1 MAVAL
6 LSCLLALVLD
16 FLVGE
21 PRRWH
26 PLVGLGWYADRIEAA
41 LNPSGRGGILA
52 GGLAT
57 VLVVL
62 PVIGVALVASALPW
76 PYGLVVAV
84 ILLWVCIGHS
94 SLAEHGMAVYQ
105 PLMDEDLETAR
116 ERVGMM
122 VSRNTRG
129 LDEEAIAKATTES
142 LLENGADAIFA
153 SLFWFLVAGLPGLL
167 LHRAVNTLDAMWGYR
182 SDRFNRFGR
191 VAARLDDALNWA
203 PARLTALGY
212 ALAGR
217 TRMAL
222 RCWKTQARAWE
233 SPNAGP
239 VMAAG
244 AGALGVRLGG
254 RAPYHDGW
262 RERPLLGYGEL
273 PDALTIPSAITLIQR
288 SLALWML
295 AVAIVTVLVEA
306 LGRGGLW

>member
-1 MAVAL
+1 MAWAL
-6 LSCLLALVLD
+6 LTCLLALVLD
-16 FLVGE
+16 FLLGE

-26 PLVGLGWYADRIEAA
+26 PLVGLGWCADRVEAV
-41 LNPSGRGGILA
+41 LNPGGRGGILA

-57 VLVVL
+57 TLVVL
-62 PVIGVALVASALPW
+62 PVIGVALVVSALPV
-76 PYGLVVAV
+76 PYGLVAAV
-84 ILLWVCIGHS
+84 ILLWLCIGYS

-105 PLMDEDLETAR
+105 PLMDYDPETAR

-122 VSRNTRG
+122 VSRDTRA
-129 LDEEAIAKATTES
+129 LDETGIATAATES

-182 SDRFNRFGR
+182 TDRFNRFGR
-191 VAARLDDALNWA
+191 VAARLDDVLNWA

-217 TRMAL
+217 TRVAL

-244 AGALGVRLGG
+244 AGALGVQLGG

-262 RERPLLGYGEL
+262 RERPLLGRGE
-273 PDALTIPSAITLIQR
+273 PADALTIPAAIRLIQH
-288 SLALWML
+288 SLVIWML
-295 AVAIVTVLVEA
+295 AAGDIAMLVEV
-306 LGRGGLW
+306 LKRGVL

>member
-1 MAVAL
+1 MILSITVCILAL
-6 LSCLLALVLD
+6 LLDLLL
-16 FLVGE
+16 GE
-21 PRRWH
+21 PRRRH
-26 PLVGLGWYADRIEAA
+26 PLVGLGWCAERVEAA
-41 LNPSGRGGILA
+41 LNAGGQGGVLA
-52 GGLAT
+52 GGLA
-57 VLVVL
+57 VALLML

-116 ERVGMM
+116 ERVGMI

-191 VAARLDDALNWA
+191 VAARLDDALNWV

-262 RERPLLGYGEL
+262 RERPLLGHGE
-273 PDALTIPSAITLIQR
+273 PADALTIPSAITLIQR
-288 SLALWML
+288 SLVLWML
-295 AVAIVTVLVEA
+295 VAGGVTVLVEV
-306 LGRGGLW
+306 LNRGVL

>member
-1 MAVAL
+1 
-6 LSCLLALVLD
+6 
-16 FLVGE
+16 
-21 PRRWH
+21 
-26 PLVGLGWYADRIEAA
+26 
-41 LNPSGRGGILA
+41 
-52 GGLAT
+52 LAT

-62 PVIGVALVASALPW
+62 PVLGVALVAAALPS
-76 PYGLVVAV
+76 PFALVAAV
-84 ILLWVCIGHS
+84 MLLWVCIGHC
-94 SLAEHGMAVYQ
+94 SLAEHGMAVYR
-105 PLMDEDLETAR
+105 PLMDEDLGAAR
-116 ERVGMM
+116 ERAGMM
-122 VSRNTRG
+122 VSRDTRG
-129 LDEEAIAKATTES
+129 LDETAIARATTES

-182 SDRFNRFGR
+182 SERFNRFGR
-191 VAARLDDALNWA
+191 VAARLDDGLNWV

-217 TRMAL
+217 TRLAL

-244 AGALGVRLGG
+244 AGALGVQLGG

-262 RERPLLGYGEL
+262 RERPLLGHGEA

-288 SLALWML
+288 SLVIWML
-295 AVAIVTVLVEA
+295 AVAVITVLVEV
-306 LGRGGLW
+306 LNRGVL